1 MDYRWCIVK
10 ENVLIQ
16 TKKRIKLDLSFLKKD
31 IVFTISLIL
40 ATGSCLFQTPKIE
53 YLNFPVLISLFNL
66 MLAIKAFDELKVLD
80 KFAIS
85 ILNKCN
91 NSKSVSA
98 ILILLCFFSSMIVTN
113 DVALLTFVP
122 LTLVISRKMN
132 MPMMETIILQ
142 TIAANIGSSLT
153 PMGNPQNLFI
163 YSFYGL
169 TPKPFF
175 MTVLLLAVLGI
186 ISIYIF
192 IHRLTKKELKVE
204 IAPIQ
209 INDKKR
215 TMVWGIVLAVIIA
228 SIFGVIPYQAALI
241 ITLMTAAIINHKLLF
256 KIDYFLLLT
265 FICFFIFVGNISNTN
280 AVHMMASV
288 NLKDSDSIYF
298 TSILL
303 SQFIS
308 NVPASFLLAEF
319 TSNWR
324 PLLLGVNIGGLGTI
338 IASMASV
345 ISYKLYIQSY
355 PSQGKKY
362 LLKFSVYNFLFLTLL
377 TFIPYVILKI
387 LHIF

>member
-1 MDYRWCIVK
+1 VVK
-10 ENVLIQ
+10 ESVLIQ
-16 TKKRIKLDLSFLKKD
+16 SKKRTKLDLNFLKKD
-31 IVFTISLIL
+31 MVFTISLVL
-40 ATGSCLFQTPKIE
+40 AAGSCLFQTPKIE

-66 MLAIKAFDELKVLD
+66 MLAIKAFEELRVLD
-80 KFAIS
+80 KFAIT

-91 NSKSVSA
+91 NTKSVSA
-98 ILILLCFFSSMIVTN
+98 ILILLCFFSSMLVTN

-122 LTLVISRKMN
+122 LTLVISRKTK

-163 YSFYGL
+163 YSFFNIS
-169 TPKPFF
+169 PIPFF
-175 MTVLLLAVLGI
+175 ITVLILAILGI
-186 ISIYIF
+186 ISLYFF
-192 IHRLTKKELKVE
+192 IQRLDKKDLTVE
-204 IAPIQ
+204 IPPIQ
-209 INDKKR
+209 VNDPKS
-215 TMVWGIVLAVIIA
+215 TSVWGMVLVVIIA
-228 SIFGVIPYQAALI
+228 SIFGVIHYQVALI
-241 ITLMTAAIINHKLLF
+241 ITLITVAILNRKLLF

-280 AVHMMASV
+280 AVHTIASA
-288 NLKDSDSIYF
+288 NLKDADSIF
-298 TSILL
+298 FNSILL
-303 SQFIS
+303 SQLIS
-308 NVPASFLLAEF
+308 NVPASILLAEF

-355 PSQGKKY
+355 PNHGKKY
-362 LLKFSVYNFLFLTLL
+362 LLKFSLYNFSFLAFLS
-377 TFIPYVILKI
+377 FVPYVILKI

>member
-1 MDYRWCIVK
+1 MK
-10 ENVLIQ
+10 ESVLIQ
-16 TKKRIKLDLSFLKKD
+16 NKNRTKLDLSFLKKD
-31 IVFTISLIL
+31 MVFTISLVL
-40 ATGSCLFQTPKIE
+40 AAGSCIVQTPKIE

-66 MLAIKAFDELKVLD
+66 MLAIKAFEELKVLD
-80 KFAIS
+80 KIAIS

-122 LTLVISRKMN
+122 LTLVISRKTKI
-132 MPMMETIILQ
+132 PMLETIILQ

-169 TPKPFF
+169 TPEPFF
-175 MTVLLLAVLGI
+175 MTVLLLAILGI
-186 ISIYIF
+186 ISLYF
-192 IHRLTKKELKVE
+192 FLQRLDKKELKVE
-204 IAPIQ
+204 IPPIQ
-209 INDKKR
+209 FNDPKR
-215 TMVWGIVLAVIIA
+215 TMVWGIVLVVIIA

-241 ITLMTAAIINHKLLF
+241 ITLMTAAIINRKLLF

-280 AVHMMASV
+280 AVHMMASAS
-288 NLKDSDSIYF
+288 LKDADSVYF
-298 TSILL
+298 NSILV

-308 NVPASFLLAEF
+308 NVPASILLAEF
-319 TSNWR
+319 TTNWK

-345 ISYKLYIQSY
+345 ISYKLYIQNH
-355 PSQGKKY
+355 PNDGKKY
-362 LLKFSVYNFLFLTLL
+362 LLKFSIYNFSFLAFLTI
-377 TFIPYVILKI
+377 IPYCIFKI
-387 LHIF
+387 LNIF

>member
-40 ATGSCLFQTPKIE
+40 AAGSCLFQTPKIE

-66 MLAIKAFDELKVLD
+66 MLAIKAFEELKVLD

-85 ILNKCN
+85 ILNKSN

-163 YSFYGL
+163 YSFFKITL
-169 TPKPFF
+169 IPFF
-175 MTVLLLAVLGI
+175 ITVLILAILGI
-186 ISIYIF
+186 ISLYFF
-192 IHRLTKKELKVE
+192 IQRLDKKELKVE
-204 IAPIQ
+204 IPPGQ
-209 INDKKR
+209 INDSKR
-215 TMVWGIVLAVIIA
+215 TTVWGMVLVVIIA
-228 SIFGVIPYQAALI
+228 SIFGVIHYQIAFI
-241 ITLMTAAIINHKLLF
+241 ITLMTVAILNRKLMF
-256 KIDYFLLLT
+256 NIDYFLLLT

-280 AVHMMASV
+280 AVHTFATA
-288 NLKDSDSIYF
+288 NLKDSDSIF
-298 TSILL
+298 FNSILL
-303 SQFIS
+303 SQLIS
-308 NVPASFLLAEF
+308 NVPASILLSEF

-324 PLLLGVNIGGLGTI
+324 PLLLGVNAGGLGTI

-345 ISYKLYIQSY
+345 ISYKLFIQSY
-355 PSQGKKY
+355 PNQGKQY
-362 LLKFSVYNFLFLTLL
+362 LLKFSLYNFSFLAFL

>member
-1 MDYRWCIVK
+1 MK
-10 ENVLIQ
+10 ETVLVQ
-16 TKKRIKLDLSFLKKD
+16 QKKRTKLDLSFLKKD
-31 IVFTISLIL
+31 MVFTISLVL
-40 ATGSCLFQTPKIE
+40 AAGSCIFQTPKIE

-66 MLAIKAFDELKVLD
+66 MLAIKAFEELKVLD

-98 ILILLCFFSSMIVTN
+98 ILISLCFFSSMILTN

-122 LTLVISRKMN
+122 LTLVISRKTK

-175 MTVLLLAVLGI
+175 MTVLLLAILGI
-186 ISIYIF
+186 ISLYF
-192 IHRLTKKELKVE
+192 FLQRLDKKELKVE
-204 IAPIQ
+204 IPPIQ
-209 INDKKR
+209 VNDPKR
-215 TMVWGIVLAVIIA
+215 TMVWGIVLVVIIA
-228 SIFGVIPYQAALI
+228 SIFGIIPYQAALF
-241 ITLMTAAIINHKLLF
+241 ITLMTAAIKNRKLLF

-280 AVHMMASV
+280 AVHTMASA

-298 TSILL
+298 NSILL

-308 NVPASFLLAEF
+308 NVPASILLAEF

-355 PSQGKKY
+355 PSQEKKY
-362 LLKFSVYNFLFLTLL
+362 LLKFSVYNFLFLALL